1 MVILGLV
8 SLFLFF
14 VLGIM
19 FMLAWG
25 AYSYREDELHKD
37 DEPRNAEQTDPK
49 DNGKDRQ

>member
-37 DEPRNAEQTDPK
+37 DKSNEEER
-49 DNGKDRQ
+49 